1 MKTIEHWI
9 GGAGVSGVSARTAD
23 VYDPA
28 TGQVQAQVLLAEPAD
43 IDDAVQTARK
53 AYQAWQDVSLTRRAR
68 IKPKPIAERTFTYLN
83 ANGPG
88 PGGAA

>member
-53 AYQAWQDVSLTRRAR
+53 AYQAWQDVSLTG
-68 IKPKPIAERTFTYLN
+68 
-83 ANGPG
+83 GPG
-88 PGGAA
+88 SSPSRSRSAPSPV